1 MAEVRV
7 LGLPAESG
15 RWGLVAV
22 GFLANLCMGAVYAF
36 SVFRTPLESLWG
48 IGATA
53 SGLPYMVFLGVFGAG
68 MALAGG
74 IVDRWGP
81 RKVGAFGGALV
92 GGGWLL
98 AGLSP
103 NVGILTLLYGV
114 IGGAGVG
121 ILYGCPI
128 AVSTR
133 WFPDRKG
140 LAVGLTVMGFGLST
154 LVVAPLMRHLIK
166 TAGVLPTFSIL
177 GGAFLVLLV
186 LLALPL
192 RYPPQGW
199 RPAGWSP
206 PASTSPG
213 RADLDRRT
221 MLRSPRF
228 YVLWVVYAFGCL
240 AGLMAI
246 GITQPVGEQVAG
258 LSPDLIAGVAL
269 PLFALCNAVGR
280 PLFGSLTDRL
290 TPRGTALLSFAL
302 IFIAAGAFRVWGEGS
317 GPLFF
322 VSFALLW
329 LNLGAWLAIAPT
341 ATATFFGTT
350 HYGKNYGLVFT
361 AYGAGAI
368 LGMVLSGILRDA
380 TGTYLSVFPPVV
392 ALAGA
397 GFLLALV
404 GFSPARREGRR

>member
-1 MAEVRV
+1 
-7 LGLPAESG
+7 
-15 RWGLVAV
+15 
-22 GFLANLCMGAVYAF
+22 MGW
-36 SVFRTPLESLWG
+36 T
-48 IGATA
+48 
-53 SGLPYMVFLGVFGAG
+53 
-68 MALAGG
+68 
-74 IVDRWGP
+74 
-81 RKVGAFGGALV
+81 
-92 GGGWLL
+92 
-98 AGLSP
+98 
-103 NVGILTLLYGV
+103 
-114 IGGAGVG
+114 
-121 ILYGCPI
+121 
-128 AVSTR
+128 
-133 WFPDRKG
+133 
-140 LAVGLTVMGFGLST
+140 
-154 LVVAPLMRHLIK
+154 
-166 TAGVLPTFSIL
+166 
-177 GGAFLVLLV
+177 
-186 LLALPL
+186 
-192 RYPPQGW
+192 
-199 RPAGWSP
+199 P
-206 PASTSPG
+206 PASAGPV
-213 RADLDRRT
+213 RADLDRRA
-221 MLRSPRF
+221 MLRSPQF

-258 LSPDLIAGVAL
+258 LSPDLIAGVAM

-350 HYGKNYGLVFT
+350 HYGRNYGLVFT

-404 GFSPARREGRR
+404 GFSPVRREGRR